1 MNGLMTRVITA
12 IVFVIV
18 MLAGLYTNSYTY
30 AILFTIISAACLWE
44 YFIMTLPMTDPYNGK
59 RKIWGMLIGML
70 PYLITLS
77 YQLKLFGASS
87 SSIWIASLLFMPLL
101 FFIFIY
107 ELSTRS
113 EKPFEHIGAI
123 LLGFIYIGIPFAML
137 NFIAFYEN
145 SYHPNIIL
153 VMLLLTWTN
162 DTAAYLIGSQIGKTP
177 LLPRISPKKT
187 WEGTT
192 GGIVFTFVVALVLSI
207 WPIFGLERLQ
217 FIILAAIIIL
227 FGSIGDL
234 VESMLKRSSKV
245 KDTGSLLPGHGGL
258 LDRFDAFIFLIPF
271 AAAYLLWIR

>member
-1 MNGLMTRVITA
+1 MNGLITRVITA

-44 YFIMTLPMTDPYNGK
+44 YFGMTLPTSAPHNSK
-59 RKIWGMLIGML
+59 RRIWGMLIGMF
-70 PYLITLS
+70 PYLITLA
-77 YQLKLFGASS
+77 YQLQLFGTSTS
-87 SSIWIASLLFMPLL
+87 MIWMALLLFMPLL
-101 FFIFIY
+101 FFVFIY
-107 ELSTRS
+107 ELSTSS
-113 EKPFEHIGAI
+113 ERPFEHIGAI
-123 LLGFIYIGIPFAML
+123 LLGLIYIGVPFAML
-137 NFIAFYEN
+137 NFIAFYGD
-145 SYHPNIIL
+145 SYQPNIIL

-187 WEGTT
+187 WEGSL
-192 GGIVFTFVVALVLSI
+192 GGIVFTFVVALILSI

-234 VESMLKRSSKV
+234 VESMLKRSTKV

-271 AAAYLLWIR
+271 AAAFLLWIR